1 MVLKVKNLLS
11 LPLSPD
17 RVLSLQDNNYAEI
30 KDANPEPLPATD
42 ESALCG
48 TDSAEA
54 LVKDKKDSEASDTDD
69 TSAPSDMFKLKSRA
83 LGSGVRAPETNQD
96 TSSKG
101 GLPAAAESQHTT
113 TSGAKTAPPAAGS
126 RAKNVIT
133 KAKDFTEGTKTGASA
148 LPTLKDQ
155 SSSSSSSSTT
165 TGSKSKIPK
174 RLSSD
179 TDVKSPATRDKT
191 SVTDAAAANSKQQKQ
206 LRTKESLKS
215 PVTATKVGRKLSSED
230 TKAGKSVSGDVST
243 TKNTHRT
250 GTKNIK
256 ETSDEDSA
264 SVKLVNGIKKDYRDT
279 GVKTG
284 PAPDKES
291 LDAKKEPQKP
301 VENNVPLVSKTGLHI
316 SSRKNDDDIAKA
328 GGSSTKKV
336 LSGQTDSERPKKSPD
351 QELPASPL
359 SECPSK
365 GKTVVKVC
373 FLCFI
378 YTKTV
383 VSTSIAD

>member
-17 RVLSLQDNNYAEI
+17 RVPSLQDNNCAEI
-30 KDANPEPLPATD
+30 KDANPEPLSATD
-42 ESALCG
+42 ESTLCG

-69 TSAPSDMFKLKSRA
+69 TSAPSDMHKAKSRA
-83 LGSGVRAPETNQD
+83 LGSGVRAPQTNQD

-101 GLPAAAESQHTT
+101 GLRAAAESPHTT
-113 TSGAKTAPPAAGS
+113 ASGAKTAPPAAGS

-155 SSSSSSSSTT
+155 SSSSSSSSTS
-165 TGSKSKIPK
+165 SKSKIPK
-174 RLSSD
+174 RFSSD

-215 PVTATKVGRKLSSED
+215 PVTATKAGRKLSSED
-230 TKAGKSVSGDVST
+230 AKAGKSVSGDVST

-250 GTKNIK
+250 GTKIVK

-264 SVKLVNGIKKDYRDT
+264 SVKLVNGIEKDYRDT
-279 GVKTG
+279 SVKTG

-301 VENNVPLVSKTGLHI
+301 VENNVPLVSKPGLHI
-316 SSRKNDDDIAKA
+316 SSRKNEDDIAKA

-336 LSGQTDSERPKKSPD
+336 LSGRTDSERPKKSPD

-359 SECPSK
+359 SERPSK
-365 GKTVVKVC
+365 GKTFVKVC

-383 VSTSIAD
+383 VSTTIAD